1 MGLDG
6 PDYFDPMVVWSYYH
20 MIMRSYDLNFPPDEY
35 VIRGFHS
42 SGSGRYVRPLPPELF
57 VQELSWTIRGTMV
70 LPWGEKGPFPNGSF
84 PLAWWATLDFM
95 SHRAAIL
102 AQGGFWCMAPISFLS
117 LVVAPLGASPPKVAF
132 SRHRAMPGFE
142 APGDEFRL
150 QAPARAGPSSVGRRR
165 NCSIKHRRGQ
175 SSIWM
180 ADAQTGS

>member
-57 VQELSWTIRGTMV
+57 VQELSWTLRGTMV

-102 AQGGFWCMAPISFLS
+102 AQGGFWCMAPISFP
-117 LVVAPLGASPPKVAF
+117 AHHP
-132 SRHRAMPGFE
+132 RA
-142 APGDEFRL
+142 APGRPREIIVAMLPNHTYRTYNIYDNECNVSL
-150 QAPARAGPSSVGRRR
+150 LTPTPSVKG
-165 NCSIKHRRGQ
+165 
-175 SSIWM
+175 
-180 ADAQTGS
+180 